1 MRHSADYLGS
11 HIALIPS
18 PFSSDKYMKMQ
29 IEKTDYGFL
38 KSDKQTDDKTLY
50 IRRQLTSR
58 FD

>member
-1 MRHSADYLGS
+1 
-11 HIALIPS
+11 
-18 PFSSDKYMKMQ
+18 MKMQ